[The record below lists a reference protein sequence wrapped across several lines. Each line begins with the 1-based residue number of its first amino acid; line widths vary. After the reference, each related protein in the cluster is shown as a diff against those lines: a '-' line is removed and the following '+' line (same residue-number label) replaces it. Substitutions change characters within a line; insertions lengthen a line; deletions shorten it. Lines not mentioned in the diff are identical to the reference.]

1 MIVRIEP
8 VDFELEHLV
17 LGDGTYFVAALCHT
31 IKCVGRSKV
40 LTRHVQCGLGRGECE
55 KVVAGIGR
63 NRFEHSGIL
72 LLGLAVADRF
82 DAPVPLL
89 GVVAEETLLVSNKQR
104 LATVG
109 RGVLPVLVDAVER
122 TLQEEAAARPTDLLA
137 DLEREVC
144 AKLVL
149 LQKLRCAVGLRNLVH
164 LLIYIRGGRER
175 NGGQLVGAEIAVVPI
190 GRQKG
195 VACALG
201 RGRLLPGQ
209 CNDIPKAQHQG
220 VGLLRRHVA

>member
-1 MIVRIEP
+1 MS
-8 VDFELEHLV
+8 
-17 LGDGTYFVAALCHT
+17 Y
-31 IKCVGRSKV
+31 
-40 LTRHVQCGLGRGECE
+40 
-55 KVVAGIGR
+55 
-63 NRFEHSGIL
+63 SGIL

-89 GVVAEETLLVSNKQR
+89 GVVAEETLLVSNEQR

-175 NGGQLVGAEIAVVPI
+175 NGGQLVGALWWFC
-190 GRQKG
+190 
-195 VACALG
+195 VAWWCRVWWAW
-201 RGRLLPGQ
+201 LPRSHLQFQPRFSACCGN
-209 CNDIPKAQHQG
+209 CPAPASTMI
-220 VGLLRRHVA
+220 